1 MVLRCLRE
9 LTKDGQLLMDLF
21 VNFDCDVESSNLF
34 ERLINSL
41 VRQAQQPVQ
50 VRLVRVG
57 LHD

>member
-1 MVLRCLRE
+1 MLRCLRE

-50 VRLVRVG
+50 VRVQG
-57 LHD
+57 YN